1 MKINSLQE
9 LNLAKLNNLDLNK
22 MDLNNLERIS
32 KQEENSF
39 QDVLNRVK
47 EEKDTEKLK
56 KACRDIETLF
66 IHQMLKQ
73 MKATVPQGGLLPE
86 SMATR
91 IYRDMLDTEYSKLIA
106 ESPDNLGIAK
116 MLYKELSKTS

>member
-9 LNLAKLNNLDLNK
+9 LNLAKLNNL
-22 MDLNNLERIS
+22 DLNNLERIS

-47 EEKDTEKLK
+47 EEKDTEKLE